1 MGENEVR
8 TSDFDAWQRRLFD
21 FALEHRRPCT
31 LREWRL
37 LRHVFAIERMGAE
50 ELPQSMAADG
60 ESLNTV
66 LANLAA
72 STWTASF
79 RTDDDS
85 YHLMVTFRP
94 QADGGDPAV
103 YLKLVDGQKN
113 PVPQGKIVFP
123 GGGGEIVADDRGRA
137 RLSCAA
143 YLDLIRR
150 AMAISMVGT
159 DGVTHPMEMD

>member
-8 TSDFDAWQRRLFD
+8 TSEFDAWQRRLFE

-31 LREWRL
+31 LLEWRL
-37 LRHVFAIERMGAE
+37 LRHVFEIERMGVE
-50 ELPQSMAADG
+50 KQPLSMAADG

-72 STWTASF
+72 NTWTASF
-79 RTDDDS
+79 RTDDGS
-85 YHLMVTFRP
+85 YRLMVTFRP
-94 QADGGDPAV
+94 QSEDGDPAV
-103 YLKLVDGQKN
+103 YLRLVDNQKN
-113 PVPQGKIVFP
+113 PVPKGKIVFP
-123 GGGGEIVADDRGRA
+123 GGGDEIVADDRGRA

-143 YLDLIRR
+143 YLNLLRR

>member
-1 MGENEVR
+1 MTDNEVR

-21 FALEHRRPCT
+21 FALEHRRSCT

-37 LRHVFAIERMGAE
+37 LRHVFEIERMGVE
-50 ELPQSMAADG
+50 EQPQSMAADG

-66 LANLAA
+66 LANLSAK
-72 STWTASF
+72 TWTASF

-85 YHLMVTFRP
+85 YRLMVTFRP
-94 QADGGDPAV
+94 QSEDGDSAV

-113 PVPQGKIVFP
+113 PVPKGKIVFP

-143 YLDLIRR
+143 YLDLLRR
-150 AMAISMVGT
+150 AMAISMIGT